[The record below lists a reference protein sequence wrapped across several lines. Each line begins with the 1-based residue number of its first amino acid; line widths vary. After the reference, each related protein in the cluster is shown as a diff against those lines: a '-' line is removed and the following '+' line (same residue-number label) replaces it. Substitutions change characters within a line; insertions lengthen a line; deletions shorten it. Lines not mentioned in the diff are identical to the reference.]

1 MIVSTAYMLLRAP
14 VIHSGPLHNT
24 THQVNGRRDFLSVV
38 SVLAQLLIPAL
49 SVNADMLVKSSE
61 NREYKLPLEA
71 ESSSSPH
78 IFPFLNQA
86 ALGRLHPNAAQHT
99 TVVHRS
105 GVSSVLKTEHSVRD
119 PYPEYGSEISKLAV
133 SVLPC
138 RVYTPPGEKTKKKL
152 TWHKMRHSE
161 VRTHPSPHSAGSAE

>member
-1 MIVSTAYMLLRAP
+1 MSTAYMLLRTP

-24 THQVNGRRDFLSVV
+24 THQVNGRRDFLSGV
-38 SVLAQLLIPAL
+38 SVLAQLLLPAL
-49 SVNADMLVKSSE
+49 SVIVKSSE
-61 NREYKLPLEA
+61 NREYTPPLEA
-71 ESSSSPH
+71 ESSGSPH

-133 SVLPC
+133 FVLPC
-138 RVYTPPGEKTKKKL
+138 RAYTPPGGKKAKKKL